1 MEQNQNKKAI
11 IYCRVSTKEQVEGT
25 SLDAQDS
32 ICRKYAE
39 RSGFEIL
46 KLFREEGESAK
57 TADRTQLLKMMDF
70 ALKNYKEINSLII
83 YKVDRLARNAADY
96 ADIKRYFSK
105 LNIRVYSATENID
118 NTPWG
123 RFAETM
129 LAGWSQFDNEVRAER
144 SRNGMIGA
152 IKEGR

>member
-105 LNIRVYSATENID
+105 LNILVYSATENID

-123 RFAETM
+123 
-129 LAGWSQFDNEVRAER
+129 
-144 SRNGMIGA
+144 
-152 IKEGR
+152 